1 MSNEDYIRLRFLI
14 KELKE
19 NGKLEEAI
27 KLIEKYNITIPNES
41 YYD

>member
-1 MSNEDYIRLRFLI
+1 MSNREYIRLRFLI

-19 NGKLEEAI
+19 NGKLDEAI
-27 KLIEKYNITIPNES
+27 KLIKKYNITIPNEA

>member
-1 MSNEDYIRLRFLI
+1 MINKEYIRLRFLI

-19 NGKLEEAI
+19 NGKLDEAI
-27 KLIEKYNITIPNES
+27 NLIKKYNITIPNEA

>member
-1 MSNEDYIRLRFLI
+1 MINKEYIRLRFLI

-27 KLIEKYNITIPNES
+27 KLIKKYNITIPNEA

>member
-1 MSNEDYIRLRFLI
+1 MSNREYIRLRFLI

-27 KLIEKYNITIPNES
+27 KLIKKYNITIPSEA